1 MIRVLVIDDHPIVR
15 EGLVTVLADQ
25 PEIEVV
31 GAAGSAAE
39 ARSLLA
45 QARPEVALLD
55 LELPDVNG
63 LDALPTLLA
72 AWPDLRILVFTA
84 YDGEER
90 VQRALEAGAKG
101 YLLKGV
107 PVAEIV
113 RAVQRVHRGGVYL
126 EARVAAQARVTLGR
140 ATSRLTE
147 RERHVLR
154 QAADGLS
161 NKQIAHHL
169 GITER
174 TVKFHLTSIFLKLDA
189 ENRAQAVALAIQRG
203 LI

>member
-31 GAAGSAAE
+31 GAAGSAEE
-39 ARSLLA
+39 ARAMLA

-55 LELPDVNG
+55 LELPDANG

-72 AWPDLRILVFTA
+72 AWPNLRILVFTA

-90 VQRALEAGAKG
+90 VQRALQAGAKG

-140 ATSRLTE
+140 ATRLTE

-154 QAADGLS
+154 QAAEGLS